1 MTHFIN
7 SGGLG
12 GSSSWDKPTTQG
24 GGQPSNHA
32 EHQRLA
38 AAAVVY
44 RREERQRQVAH
55 AMNVMRTLMA
65 ALAPLGQ
72 LCGHSDCREAMLFS
86 PAAGAVCIDRLD
98 WTAETTTVTGG
109 T

>member
-1 MTHFIN
+1 
-7 SGGLG
+7 
-12 GSSSWDKPTTQG
+12 
-24 GGQPSNHA
+24 
-32 EHQRLA
+32 
-38 AAAVVY
+38 
-44 RREERQRQVAH
+44 
-55 AMNVMRTLMA
+55 MNVMRTLMA